1 MSSFYQESRL
11 TGSLSATLINST
23 RLQVE
28 QQKPF
33 GKPIRFTVDVACLAP
48 ALPIVAPEGLAG
60 LAMAAFFALAIGTLA
75 IYGLSRQEL
84 LPPLVWSGLAV
95 ATLLSAV
102 GLAIAVRLR
111 LLKRLVVQTRCAGV
125 PLFVSPVLPE
135 KRGEMDA
142 FLAMVR
148 LRVGEAETKRG
159 FNAEHLRSGELKTIR
174 RLVQENVLAQNA
186 YDGAK
191 RIILAR

>member
-1 MSSFYQESRL
+1 MASFYQESRL
-11 TGSLSATLINST
+11 TGSLSATLLNST

-48 ALPIVAPEGLAG
+48 ALAIVAPEGLLGFG
-60 LAMAAFFALAIGTLA
+60 LATFFTVAIAGLA
-75 IYGLSRQEL
+75 IYGASRQEL

-95 ATLLSAV
+95 TMLL
-102 GLAIAVRLR
+102 GAIALSVAVHLR
-111 LLKRLVVQTRCAGV
+111 LLKRLVVRTRCSGL
-125 PLFVSPVLPE
+125 PLLVTPVLPE
-135 KRGEMDA
+135 KREELEA

-174 RLVQENVLAQNA
+174 RLVQENVLAQQA
-186 YDGAK
+186 YDEAK
-191 RIILAR
+191 LIILAR